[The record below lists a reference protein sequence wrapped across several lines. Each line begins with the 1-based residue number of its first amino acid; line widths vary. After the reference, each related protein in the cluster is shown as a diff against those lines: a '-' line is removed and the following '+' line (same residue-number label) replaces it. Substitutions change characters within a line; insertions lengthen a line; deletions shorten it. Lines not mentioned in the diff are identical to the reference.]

1 MYSAVTVA
9 QGVTPYLM
17 DVDFDRHGSYLLSL
31 HVVEASLV
39 VGAAM
44 IAFLPRYAATA
55 ASWREQTAV

>member
-1 MYSAVTVA
+1 
-9 QGVTPYLM
+9 M